1 MCQINATFVTNV
13 IYQTMAYGNLRL
25 PTEVI
30 EEFKD
35 WAAAYRL
42 TYGKD
47 LTNGEVLEKMFASVE
62 AGDPA
67 VHECYAEALE
77 RRGKLNQEDN
87 G

>member
-1 MCQINATFVTNV
+1 MG
-13 IYQTMAYGNLRL
+13 YGNLRL
-25 PTEVI
+25 PAEVI

-47 LTNGEVLEKMFASVE
+47 LSNGEVMHKMFASVE

-67 VHECYAEALE
+67 VYECYAEALE
-77 RRGKLNQEDN
+77 RRNELLTKKEE
-87 G
+87 